1 MSQQPETFPGRVADS
16 VLDLIGKTPVVKL
29 QRVVAPGMATV
40 WAKLER
46 QNPGGCVKERIGLSM
61 IEAAERDGILG
72 PESVIV
78 EPTSGNTGIGL
89 ALVGAF
95 KGYRVIL
102 VMPDSLS
109 MERRQLFRA
118 YGAEL
123 VLTPGSDGIHGAIDK
138 AEEIVRETPGAM
150 MPNQFENP
158 ANPEVHRTT
167 TAHEILAQVP
177 EIDALVA
184 GVGTGGT
191 VTGAGRGLKAEKP
204 SVKVYAVEPEGSPV
218 ISGGE
223 PGKHSIQ
230 GIGAGF
236 IPPVLDRDVLD
247 GVITVASE
255 AAKAMARQLARREGL
270 LVGISS
276 GAAVVAAL
284 SVAQT
289 LGAGRHVVAILPD
302 TGERYLS
309 TDLFEA

>member
-1 MSQQPETFPGRVADS
+1 MSQQPEPFPGLVADS
-16 VLDLIGKTPVVKL
+16 VLELIGKTPVVKL

-123 VLTPGSDGIHGAIDK
+123 VLTPGSVGIRGAIDK
-138 AEEIVRETPGAM
+138 AEQIVRETPGAM

-158 ANPEVHRTT
+158 ANPEAHRTT
-167 TAHEILAQVP
+167 TAREILAQVP
-177 EIDALVA
+177 EIDAFVA

-204 SVKVYAVEPEGSPV
+204 SVKVYAVEPEGSRV

-223 PGKHSIQ
+223 PGEHSIQ

-236 IPPVLDRDVLD
+236 IPPVLGRDVLD

-289 LGAGRHVVAILPD
+289 LGAGRHVVALLPD